1 MPAGPIPNGVIVL
14 RFLLACLST
23 VWRPDESGIDHAP
36 VAREEFRRSPVH
48 TKASSEPPPRNQK
61 PPWNQEYQRISTKFQ
76 LGPQLGPME
85 KADGFP
91 ANYEI
96 QVLGHMIPRRLHV
109 PKLPAF
115 IPARL
120 LASVLARGVI
130 RSLAA
135 VPLGVTL
142 AAAAWLEGA
151 ACGRG
156 EEPHAAAQS
165 LLLARC
171 AECHGGD
178 AQESNL
184 RLDSRAAILKGGDF
198 GPAAVAGKA
207 DTSELVRRVKTTNP
221 EQMMPP
227 DGERLTAEEVKA
239 LAAWIDAGLPW
250 PGREAE
256 SEGEAT
262 RDPRLDHWAWQPI
275 NEPAVPAA
283 VTECAARPGVERE
296 RNPIDFFVRAKLQEK
311 QLAPSPAADRATLIR
326 RLSFD
331 LTGLP
336 PTGEEVQAFVADTDP
351 LAYEQLVDRMLAS
364 PRYGER
370 WARHWLDVVH
380 YGDTHGY
387 DKDKPRPNAWP
398 YRDYVIRALNDD
410 KPYGRF
416 IEEQLAGDMLYAD
429 TRDGQ
434 EAIGFIAA
442 GPWDFIGHSEVPET
456 KTDGKIARHLDRDD
470 MVANTIGTFSSLTIH
485 CAQCHNHK
493 FDPITQDDYY
503 SLQAVFAAVD
513 REDRPYHAD
522 AAVRAAHE
530 AAGMRKA
537 ALESRQRELGA
548 AITKA
553 AGPRLTEIDK
563 AIAALPKAKDGN
575 PGEAF
580 GYHSAVSPSPDAVK
594 WLQLDLGREHELRE
608 IVLCPCYDDFNDIG
622 AGFGFPQR
630 YRVEVANDP
639 GFAAGATVVAAH
651 EATDVANPGTV
662 PQRIET
668 TATGRYV
675 RITATRLAP
684 RSNDFIFAL
693 AEVRVTAA
701 NGEDVATG
709 SVVTALDSIEAP
721 PRWQAKNVIDGRNPG
736 VPMTELATLKAERE
750 ALLAATRD
758 EKVAAEL
765 AEVKAGLAAVEA
777 ERTSLPPLQ
786 TMYAATARQ
795 RGGKPRTIHVLS
807 RGNVLTPTHEVS
819 PGALALLEP
828 LQSRFDLSPD
838 HAEGDR
844 RVGLARWLADP
855 RNPLTWRS
863 IVNRVWHYH
872 FGQGIVATPSDFGRS
887 GAPPTHPELLDWL
900 AAEFRDGGGSLKALH
915 RQIVTSATYR
925 QASAG
930 IDAFE
935 AIDSGNQYL
944 WRQNRRKL
952 EAEAVRDAVLA
963 VAGTLDLTM
972 GGPGWQDFKIE
983 HPAHSPHYRYDLA
996 DPEDKTTWRRGVY
1009 RFIVRSQT
1017 QPFMTVL
1024 DCADPSM
1031 RVEKRNQSISAL
1043 QALAL
1048 LNNGFMT
1055 TQARHFAARVEREA
1069 GGDVASQVDLAI
1081 RLALGRPA
1089 TAEERTA
1096 LVPFTDAHGLANTC
1110 RAILNLNEFSF
1121 VD

>member
-1 MPAGPIPNGVIVL
+1 MP
-14 RFLLACLST
+14 
-23 VWRPDESGIDHAP
+23 
-36 VAREEFRRSPVH
+36 
-48 TKASSEPPPRNQK
+48 K
-61 PPWNQEYQRISTKFQ
+61 PPGLLLTLN
-76 LGPQLGPME
+76 
-85 KADGFP
+85 P
-91 ANYEI
+91 AP
-96 QVLGHMIPRRLHV
+96 L
-109 PKLPAF
+109 
-115 IPARL
+115 
-120 LASVLARGVI
+120 
-130 RSLAA
+130 RSAA
-135 VPLGVTL
+135 VPLAVTL
-142 AAAAWLEGA
+142 AVAAWLGGQSA
-151 ACGRG
+151 TRG
-156 EEPHAAAQS
+156 EEPHAAAEG
-165 LLLARC
+165 LILARC
-171 AECHGGD
+171 VECHGAD

-184 RLDSRAAILKGGDF
+184 RLDSRAAILRGGDF

-207 DTSELVRRVKTTNP
+207 DMSELLRRVKSTNL
-221 EQMMPP
+221 ELMMPP
-227 DGERLTAEEVKA
+227 DGERLTADEVA
-239 LAAWIDAGLPW
+239 AVAAWIDAGLPW

-256 SEGEAT
+256 PEGESV

-275 NEPAVPAA
+275 AHPAVPAA
-283 VTECAARPGVERE
+283 VPDFAARSGVEPE
-296 RNPIDFFVRAKLQEK
+296 RNPIDLFIRAKLAEN
-311 QLAPSPAADRATLIR
+311 QLAPAAAADRATLIR

-336 PTGEEVQAFVADTDP
+336 PTAVDVQAFVSDTDP
-351 LAYEQLVDRMLAS
+351 LAYEKLVDRMLAS

-398 YRDYVIRALNDD
+398 YRDYVIRAFNDD

-416 IEEQLAGDMLYAD
+416 IEEQVAGDVLYPDTAD
-429 TRDGQ
+429 GHQ
-434 EAIGFIAA
+434 AIGFIAA
-442 GPWDFIGHSEVPET
+442 GPWDLIGHTEVPET

-470 MVANTIGTFSSLTIH
+470 MVANTIGTFASLTIQ
-485 CAQCHNHK
+485 CSQCHAHK

-503 SLQAVFAAVD
+503 SLQAVFAALD

-530 AAGMRKA
+530 AAGRRQA
-537 ALESRQRELGA
+537 ALEKRQREIEA
-548 AITKA
+548 SIAKA
-553 AGPRLTEIDK
+553 AGPRLAEIDK
-563 AIAALPKAKDGN
+563 AIAAQPKPQNGN

-580 GYHSAVSPSPDAVK
+580 GYHSAVASSPDTLK

-608 IVLCPCYDDFNDIG
+608 IVLYPCYDDFNGIG
-622 AGFGFPQR
+622 AGFGFPRR

-639 GFAAGATVVAAH
+639 AFATGVTVVATHAD
-651 EATDVANPGTV
+651 ADLPNPGTV

-668 TATGRYV
+668 TAKGRYV
-675 RITATRLAP
+675 RITATKLAP
-684 RSNDFIFAL
+684 RKNDFILAL

-701 NGEDVATG
+701 DGKDVATG
-709 SVVTALDSIEAP
+709 SVVTAADSIEAP
-721 PRWQAKNVIDGRNPG
+721 PRWQQKNVVDGQSPG
-736 VPMTELATLKAERE
+736 VAVPELAALKAERE
-750 ALLAATRD
+750 ALLAATCD
-758 EKVAAEL
+758 EKVTAEL
-765 AEVKAGLAAVEA
+765 AEVTAGLGAAEA
-777 ERTSLPPLQ
+777 ERKSLPPLQ
-786 TMYAATARQ
+786 TIYAATPRQ
-795 RGGKPRTIHVLS
+795 RGGVPRTIHVLS
-807 RGNVLTPTHEVS
+807 RGNVLAPTHEVS
-819 PGALALLEP
+819 PGALALVEP
-828 LQSRFDLSPD
+828 LQSRFDLPPD

-844 RVGLARWLADP
+844 RAALARWLTDTS
-855 RNPLTWRS
+855 NPLTWRS

-872 FGQGIVATPSDFGRS
+872 FGEGIVATPNDFGHM
-887 GAPPTHPELLDWL
+887 GAAPTHPELLDWL
-900 AAEFRDGGGSLKALH
+900 AAEFRDSGGSLKALH
-915 RQIVTSATYR
+915 RVIVTSATYR

-930 IDAFE
+930 NGAFA

-952 EAEAVRDAVLA
+952 EAEAIRDTVLA

-983 HPAHSPHYRYDLA
+983 HPQHSPHWRYDLA
-996 DPEDKTTWRRGVY
+996 DPEDKATWRRGVY

-1043 QALAL
+1043 QALAF

-1055 TQARHFAARVEREA
+1055 TQARHFAERVEREA
-1069 GGDVASQVDLAI
+1069 GSDLTNQVDLAI

-1089 TAEERTA
+1089 TAEELAA
-1096 LVPFTDAHGLANTC
+1096 LLPLTEAHGLANTC